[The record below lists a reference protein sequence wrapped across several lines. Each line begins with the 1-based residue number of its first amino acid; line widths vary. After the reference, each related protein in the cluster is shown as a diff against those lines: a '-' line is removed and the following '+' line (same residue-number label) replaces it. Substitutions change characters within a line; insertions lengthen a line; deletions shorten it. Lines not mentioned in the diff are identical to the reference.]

1 MLHDLIADAAAIVA
15 YGSLC
20 FPRNRAIVVGKERGA
35 WVAQVN
41 TAFCCTLHVYTSL
54 CSFFTHI
61 NLAALFFPRFTLF
74 LFSFFTP
81 AFVMKYQFLLSI
93 FAITL
98 SQAAVI
104 PQHGNHANEQS
115 LTSLDSEA
123 AALLSEDVFGMNNQQ
138 NDNDDDP
145 LIDDIEVN
153 DELQHEDGD
162 EHQDIIEDTTYTL
175 DEYGRFVPV
184 ATATQDTIDID
195 ENNQQDDIDVDHNDP
210 GMHMIVDSTM
220 ATSNEP
226 VVHGG
231 EEDGDEIG
239 DEVYVFEDDEDTLD
253 QKLEIDPE
261 TGMPF
266 FKNKYETDFDHHIQ
280 WAAQANSNEMYDED
294 DSQQLAQHQYHPA
307 ALPFCPMDW
316 RVILLGLIV
325 VAIIVRVVW
334 RKVYIKSFMPIMKS

>member
-1 MLHDLIADAAAIVA
+1 
-15 YGSLC
+15 
-20 FPRNRAIVVGKERGA
+20 
-35 WVAQVN
+35 
-41 TAFCCTLHVYTSL
+41 
-54 CSFFTHI
+54 
-61 NLAALFFPRFTLF
+61 
-74 LFSFFTP
+74 
-81 AFVMKYQFLLSI
+81 MKYQLLLSI

-104 PQHGNHANEQS
+104 PQHGDHANEQS

-123 AALLSEDVFGMNNQQ
+123 AALLNEDVFGMNDQQ

-175 DEYGRFVPV
+175 DQFGRFVPV
-184 ATATQDTIDID
+184 STATQDAIDFE
-195 ENNQQDDIDVDHNDP
+195 ENNQPDDMDVDHNDP

-220 ATSNEP
+220 VTSNEP

-239 DEVYVFEDDEDTLD
+239 DEVYIFEDDEDTLD

-266 FKNKYETDFDHHIQ
+266 FKNKYEADFDHHIQ
-280 WAAQANSNEMYDED
+280 WAAQINDESNEDD

-307 ALPFCPMDW
+307 TLPFCPMDW
-316 RVILLGLIV
+316 RVILLGLI
-325 VAIIVRVVW
+325 IIAVIIRFVW
-334 RKVYIKSFMPIMKS
+334 RKVGYWIPLWG